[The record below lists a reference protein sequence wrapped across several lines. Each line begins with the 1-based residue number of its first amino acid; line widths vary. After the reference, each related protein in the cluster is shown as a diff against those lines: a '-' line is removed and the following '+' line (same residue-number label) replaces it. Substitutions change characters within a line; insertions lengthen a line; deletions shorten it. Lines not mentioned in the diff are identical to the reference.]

1 MWSLGITGRAQV
13 WRDAVGME
21 VDVSAHGELEADH
34 LAAGL
39 DDAVVRARAE
49 FQDGQV
55 VSGGGPDV
63 DRVGLALAE
72 VLVKLVAGARVFAVG
87 GLVGVGEFVVDGGGP
102 GWAVSPNRSGS
113 RSRSRQ
119 QIT

>member
-1 MWSLGITGRAQV
+1 
-13 WRDAVGME
+13 ME

-39 DDAVVRARAE
+39 DDAVVWARAE

-72 VLVKLVAGARVFAVG
+72 VLVKLVAGAREFAVG
-87 GLVGVGEFVVDGGGP
+87 GLVGVGAFVGDGGGP